1 MWVVVRPDERIQ
13 LWVDKR
19 FAVESIGHLS
29 KLFQPPGILCQ
40 GCGLFGGTV
49 GASKCI
55 QRNGLVVGGGARD
68 GGDGRFKSNVRILV
82 HLGQSVHCSSGIR
95 R

>member
-1 MWVVVRPDERIQ
+1 
-13 LWVDKR
+13 
-19 FAVESIGHLS
+19 
-29 KLFQPPGILCQ
+29 
-40 GCGLFGGTV
+40 
-49 GASKCI
+49 
-55 QRNGLVVGGGARD
+55 LVVGGGARD